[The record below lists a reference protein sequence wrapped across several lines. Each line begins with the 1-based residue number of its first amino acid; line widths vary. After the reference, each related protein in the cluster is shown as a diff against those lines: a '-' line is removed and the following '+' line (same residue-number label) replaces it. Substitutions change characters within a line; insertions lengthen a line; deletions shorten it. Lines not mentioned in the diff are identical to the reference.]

1 MYYCGIDLACKAS
14 AICVTDERDHRLL
27 ETEVPTDSDGFRG
40 AFSAYSGKCMKVVVE
55 VSPLAEWAARE
66 IEALGFEAIVIDAR
80 KAKALIKTK
89 KKTDKIDARKLAK
102 MARTG
107 WYSEIHRKS
116 EEARYFRTLLQAR
129 AGVGKNTRALGSR
142 IRGLL
147 RSHGVKVGQVSNG
160 RFVEHIGRLIEQHDP
175 RLHTIIGPLLD
186 LWVAGRQQLA
196 ALTKQVKQ
204 LAKSDELM
212 QRLMQV
218 PGVGVLTATA
228 FVATID
234 DPRRFSSGGKLA
246 ASLGMVPSIQQ
257 SGETEYR
264 GRITKE
270 GDALL
275 RSYLVEAAQ
284 TLLFHARK
292 DSDLKRWGRK
302 LMASKGVGKARVA
315 VARKL
320 AVLLYRLWLTGE
332 NYRACSVEA
341 T

>member
-1 MYYCGIDLACKAS
+1 MYYCGIDLACKTS
-14 AICVTDERDHRLL
+14 AICVTDEQDVRLQEL
-27 ETEVPTDSDGFRG
+27 EIPTDADSFRSTFARYQG
-40 AFSAYSGKCMKVVVE
+40 EPIKVVLE

-66 IEALGFEAIVIDAR
+66 IETLGFEAIVIDAR

-89 KKTDKIDARKLAK
+89 RKTDKIDARKLAK

-107 WYSEIHRKS
+107 WYSEVHRKS
-116 EEARYFRTLLQAR
+116 EQARYFRTLLQAR
-129 AGVGKNTRALGSR
+129 AGVGKNTRALNAR

-147 RSHGVKVGQVSNG
+147 RSHGIKVGGVSNG
-160 RFVEHIGRLIEQHDP
+160 RFVEHVEHLIEQRNP
-175 RLHTIIGPLLD
+175 VLRAIIGPLLT
-186 LWVAGRQQLA
+186 LWVAGRHQLA
-196 ALTKQVKQ
+196 ELTKQTKH
-204 LAKSDELM
+204 LAKEDALM
-212 QRLMQV
+212 QRLMQI
-218 PGVGVLTATA
+218 PGVGVLTAVA

-246 ASLGMVPSIQQ
+246 ASLGIVPSIQQ

-270 GDALL
+270 GDSLL

-284 TLLFHARK
+284 TVLFHSRQ

-320 AVLLYRLWLTGE
+320 AILLYRLWLSGDD
-332 NYRACSVEA
+332 YRPRLGQAL
-341 T
+341 